1 MDSVCPICKKPCPDG
16 VCSNCTITD
25 LDMSALA
32 SPESLQV
39 QNTDAPGAATAFLVD
54 LVSNRKIPITTPRC
68 KVGRDDLND
77 IVISGDQSISRFHFV
92 ITRDN
97 GQYYVQDGKSRH
109 GTFLNGNQISG
120 PEPIHDGDVLKVG
133 VSLFWFV
140 IEAQTAGAA
149 DKPVPVDVANSQQQ
163 QELEFVPHDAK
174 GAPAGMSAAAASAV
188 NNEQTI
194 APQAAEWIA
203 AADKAKGTP
212 TETSTNLPVQLAPG
226 DQFTELSPGRAGKTL
241 DEIPQPDMPGDAAP
255 QADDSDEEDKD
266 QTTLQILKNQ
276 IEAEANK
283 EEEKEEAPAPEAPPA
298 DDANLGHIEYQF
310 GIAEENI
317 AKAAESIS
325 GKFADEQAAA
335 EPPAA
340 EPAAEEQSPAPAD
353 EETPEPKAQET
364 LEKFAEIVGE
374 AKGNEEKK
382 TLSQYL
388 NFASGDKEAE
398 PASTEPQAE
407 RIETTSAS
415 SNSYHE
421 DDETSNGAKSVMS
434 IKESASANVP
444 DWCKKYFS
452 AELTHLDK
460 EMNELSDQVRQ
471 LQNRIKDVESRVSM
485 TKGLRNILL
494 TAQGDDLVEA
504 CSKVLGLIGWRVRH
518 SEEDKNEL
526 RLETDEKNI
535 CIARIVWTEKE
546 PDRSH
551 LGQLS
556 IAQTRYWCEQ
566 GVEPKG
572 ILLISRGN
580 ENANPGEYA
589 TELAEYASK
598 KNVCLMSTPQL
609 LAVYK
614 EIALHDGSAETV
626 RNTIQAA
633 SGWLHG
639 FSLESEQEGSGS
651 TNKLSSL
658 LSA

>member
-1 MDSVCPICKKPCPDG
+1 
-16 VCSNCTITD
+16 
-25 LDMSALA
+25 MSALA

-140 IEAQTAGAA
+140 IEAQTAAA
-149 DKPVPVDVANSQQQ
+149 GDKPAPVDVASSQQQ
-163 QELEFVPHDAK
+163 HELEFVPHDTQ
-174 GAPAGMSAAAASAV
+174 GAPAGMAAAAASAV

-194 APQAAEWIA
+194 TPQAAEWAA
-203 AADKAKGTP
+203 AADKANRPP
-212 TETSTNLPVQLAPG
+212 TETATNLPQQLAPG
-226 DQFTELSPGRAGKTL
+226 DQLTELSPGRAGKTQ
-241 DEIPQPDMPGDAAP
+241 DMPQPKFPGSAESQGDESA
-255 QADDSDEEDKD
+255 EEDKD
-266 QTTLQILKNQ
+266 QTTLQILKDQ
-276 IEAEANK
+276 IEAAANQEEEKDDEEDKDQTTLQIHRDQIEAAANQ
-283 EEEKEEAPAPEAPPA
+283 EEKEETPAPEEPPTA
-298 DDANLGHIEYQF
+298 ESNLGDIEYQF
-310 GIAEENI
+310 GIAEDNI

-325 GKFADEQAAA
+325 GRFADQQAEAAA
-335 EPPAA
+335 EPAPAT
-340 EPAAEEQSPAPAD
+340 AD

-398 PASTEPQAE
+398 PASSEPQAE
-407 RIETTSAS
+407 RIETLSAS
-415 SNSYHE
+415 SNNQHE
-421 DDETSNGAKSVMS
+421 DDETNNGAKSVMS

-452 AELTHLDK
+452 AELNHLDK
-460 EMNELSDQVRQ
+460 EMNELNDQVRQ

-526 RLETDEKNI
+526 RLETDDKNI

-580 ENANPGEYA
+580 ENANSGEYA

-639 FSLESEQEGSGS
+639 FSLESEQESSGS

>member
-1 MDSVCPICKKPCPDG
+1 
-16 VCSNCTITD
+16 
-25 LDMSALA
+25 MSALA

>member
-1 MDSVCPICKKPCPDG
+1 M
-16 VCSNCTITD
+16 
-25 LDMSALA
+25 DMSALA

-39 QNTDAPGAATAFLVD
+39 QSSELTSPATAFLVD

-92 ITRDN
+92 ITKDN

-140 IEAQTAGAA
+140 IEAQVAGAA
-149 DKPVPVDVANSQQQ
+149 DKPSPVDVSTSQQQ
-163 QELEFVPHDAK
+163 SELEFVAHEAK
-174 GAPAGMSAAAASAV
+174 PAPAPMAAAAASAR
-188 NNEQTI
+188 NAEETI
-194 APQAAEWIA
+194 APQAPEWEAGVDSSERLTREAPA
-203 AADKAKGTP
+203 ATPNETSTSLPQQYPKGTP
-212 TETSTNLPVQLAPG
+212 ERPASKKAESAKTVDELPIPTG
-226 DQFTELSPGRAGKTL
+226 L
-241 DEIPQPDMPGDAAP
+241 DLGAAEP
-255 QADDSDEEDKD
+255 NAAD
-266 QTTLQILKNQ
+266 
-276 IEAEANK
+276 EANI
-283 EEEKEEAPAPEAPPA
+283 EEAGQSPEETTAAVQEEPTKVDHDQPPQQSADHEQHSEESSEAPSEAPSDA
-298 DDANLGHIEYQF
+298 PPDANLGHMEYQF
-310 GIAEENI
+310 GIAEDSI
-317 AKAAESIS
+317 AKAADRIS
-325 GKFADEQAAA
+325 EQFADAHSDHAGEQTFS
-335 EPPAA
+335 A
-340 EPAAEEQSPAPAD
+340 EPA
-353 EETPEPKAQET
+353 EPKAQET

-382 TLSQYL
+382 AEHSSLSQYL
-388 NFASGDKEAE
+388 NFSSGENDTEDQKREPEAE
-398 PASTEPQAE
+398 KP
-407 RIETTSAS
+407 SAP
-415 SNSYHE
+415 SNNQHE
-421 DDETSNGAKSVMS
+421 DEQTSNGAKSVMS
-434 IKESASANVP
+434 IVKESASANVP

-452 AELTHLDK
+452 VEIGHLDK
-460 EMNELSDQVRQ
+460 EMNELNEQVRH
-471 LQNRIKDVESRVSM
+471 LQNKIKDVEGRIST

-518 SEEDKNEL
+518 SDEDKHEL
-526 RLETDEKNI
+526 RLETDEKNV

-572 ILLISRGN
+572 ILVISRGN
-580 ENANPGEYA
+580 ENANSGEFA
-589 TELAEYASK
+589 GELAEYASK
-598 KNVCLMSTPQL
+598 KNVCLMSTLQL

-614 EIALHDGSAETV
+614 EVALHDGSPETV

-639 FSLESEQEGSGS
+639 FSLDASEREESGS